1 MIKNLIKIA
10 ERLDRAGLTKEAD
23 KIDGIIKKVAGNPV
37 FRYDDNMNPLP
48 YEYSP
53 DNMAPEGA
61 ESHKNGSRVLL
72 LVNNKNEDAD
82 RKIGLGYVYN
92 LEEARDKAFR
102 FTRKNPGWT
111 AELYLEDIDTGDRV
125 FWKEV

>member
-37 FRYDDNMNPLP
+37 FRYDDDMNPLP

-72 LVNNKNEDAD
+72 IVRNEDTG
-82 RKIGLGYVYN
+82 RKIGLGYVYS
-92 LEEARDKAFR
+92 LEEAKDRAFS
-102 FTRKNPGWT
+102 FKNKNSGWT
-111 AELYLEDIDTGDRV
+111 AELYLEDVDTGDRV